1 MQTHILIRDGGWCTR
16 RRQRQRLYT
25 CFIHLSCRSCLQFY
39 VGEGL
44 GSHFYSFMSTAI
56 SESLIA
62 FLQLSLADCRSSL
75 CSQKHIYC
83 AFAVLVI
90 QPNEM
95 VFFLQTGQTP
105 AKMREVTRH
114 TYTLTNTQNCVRIS
128 LTRRRVDACLC
139 MSGYGGDLIMAIV
152 SCSRED
158 IAGER
163 AWEINKWCTCSN
175 DKLHK
180 VNTWRFGWQSWTT
193 E

>member
-95 VFFLQTGQTP
+95 VFFSNRTNASENARGDQTHVHTHQY
-105 AKMREVTRH
+105 AKLRAYIVDSAKGWRMFMYVRVWGRFNHGHCLVFPRGHRRRT
-114 TYTLTNTQNCVRIS
+114 CVR
-128 LTRRRVDACLC
+128 D
-139 MSGYGGDLIMAIV
+139 
-152 SCSRED
+152 
-158 IAGER
+158 
-163 AWEINKWCTCSN
+163 
-175 DKLHK
+175 
-180 VNTWRFGWQSWTT
+180 Q
-193 E
+193 